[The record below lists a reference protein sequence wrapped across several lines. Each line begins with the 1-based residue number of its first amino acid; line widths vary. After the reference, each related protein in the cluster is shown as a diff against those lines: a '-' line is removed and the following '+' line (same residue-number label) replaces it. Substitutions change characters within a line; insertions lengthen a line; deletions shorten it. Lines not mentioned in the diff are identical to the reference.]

1 MQIILQEKIR
11 NLGMI
16 GDIVDVKPGYA
27 RNYLLKQGKAMVANK
42 TNIEVVNAKRK
53 ELEKLEKERI
63 KEAKVRVKGIEA
75 AEKIEIKVHT
85 NEEGKLFGSIG
96 AAEVVD
102 YLAEKGI
109 NVHKSEVTVVEM
121 PIRFIGEYTVLIE
134 CYADVNAKLP
144 LILTSDNINIKESQ
158 EEESQ
163 AATEEEIV
171 EASDDEAL
179 EDDQTN
185 SDAE

>member
-75 AEKIEIKVHT
+75 AEKIEIK
-85 NEEGKLFGSIG
+85 LI
-96 AAEVVD
+96 
-102 YLAEKGI
+102 
-109 NVHKSEVTVVEM
+109 
-121 PIRFIGEYTVLIE
+121 IRIHFR
-134 CYADVNAKLP
+134 
-144 LILTSDNINIKESQ
+144 
-158 EEESQ
+158 
-163 AATEEEIV
+163 
-171 EASDDEAL
+171 
-179 EDDQTN
+179 
-185 SDAE
+185 

>member
-1 MQIILQEKIR
+1 M
-11 NLGMI
+11 
-16 GDIVDVKPGYA
+16 
-27 RNYLLKQGKAMVANK
+27 
-42 TNIEVVNAKRK
+42 
-53 ELEKLEKERI
+53 
-63 KEAKVRVKGIEA
+63 
-75 AEKIEIKVHT
+75 
-85 NEEGKLFGSIG
+85 
-96 AAEVVD
+96 VD

-144 LILTSDNINIKESQ
+144 LILTSDNINIKEGQ
-158 EEESQ
+158 EESQ
-163 AATEEEIV
+163 AATEEEIA
-171 EASDDEAL
+171 EASDETL